1 MQSLLQSYNWARDGE
16 IEGSTAALDFHHAA
30 ARDPALQSFIS
41 ETLVL
46 LCADLMAGRCDLVPQ
61 EAAQKLD
68 RPSIT
73 IYCIWIK
80 IAATHGDWT
89 PAGLRALY
97 SPQGLVSCLAPFVS
111 SAPGASPS
119 FTATAYSALMVA
131 DMVRGDAPGAQR
143 NPICPSIRGVDRA
156 VTEQLVLGMVRQAA
170 ALLQLRRLPAVKRL
184 AAAQKAATAGF
195 LQVCPGV
202 RSEFLRI

>member
-1 MQSLLQSYNWARDGE
+1 MGEAMQSLLQSYNWARDGE

-97 SPQGLVSCLAPFVS
+97 SPQGLVTCLAPFGF
-111 SAPGASPS
+111 SAAGASPF
-119 FTATAYSALMVA
+119 FTAAAYSALMTA
-131 DMVRGDAPGAQR
+131 EMVLSDGTIAPVNPGCPSFGRGD
-143 NPICPSIRGVDRA
+143 RA
-156 VTEQLVLGMVRQAA
+156 ATEQLMLDMVRQAA

-195 LQVCPGV
+195 LQVCSG
-202 RSEFLRI
+202 